1 MGKVFKE
8 ICISFYGKRSRLG
21 KWHLWIPE
29 DRRGQIQKFIR
40 KKFLISK
47 NIKETQR
54 NYNLM
59 RKKCVKL

>member
-1 MGKVFKE
+1 MEKVFEE

-21 KWHLWIPE
+21 KWHLWISE
-29 DRRGQIQKFIR
+29 AGGGQVQKFIR